1 MRKSSWLILV
11 LLVLILGPG
20 CSADGVYTLKIID
33 QGSLTVSSREL
44 LTADVLLLD
53 GVLVIEE
60 GGTLTGSIYQLLG
73 EIQLDGTLAGD
84 LTQWS
89 GNLLLGPDSLITG
102 NYSRSGG
109 GLERKPGSKI
119 DGEFIEPEIRLSPRE
134 WLRRNLKQQL
144 VWSMVQI
151 LLLGGA
157 ALGLSRWFPRGID
170 RVRDAVQNQIWV
182 CLAMGS
188 LVGIVGITLLVQM
201 AFTIILIPV
210 TFLGLLVMAV
220 GIAAGWIGFG
230 GWLGAQLSSWLGF
243 RWSRSKENTTGTIL
257 LLLILTLLNQI
268 PLFGGLL
275 LAVISL
281 ISLGAVFLTRFG
293 IRKFRPAPLD
303 P

>member
-109 GLERKPGSKI
+109 GLERKEGSKVS
-119 DGEFIEPEIRLSPRE
+119 GEFIEPEIRLSPGE
-134 WLRRNLKQQL
+134 WLRQNLKQQL
-144 VWSMVQI
+144 VWSAVQI

-243 RWSRSKENTTGTIL
+243 RWSRSIENTTGTIL
-257 LLLILTLLNQI
+257 LLLILTLLNQV

-293 IRKFRPAPLD
+293 IRKFQPAPLD